1 MADTVATSA
10 ALGAMPSAPRSS
22 PLRPMSGR
30 RSALAQLAEIVRFR
44 ELLGMLVRKEL
55 TVRYKNSVLG
65 FTWSMLQPLFLLAV
79 YSVVF
84 AILGAGF
91 ASFAIWVLCGLLVW
105 NLISSSLVTSTV
117 SITANAPLVGKV
129 RFPRAV
135 LPLASVGGALVHFC
149 LQVAAF
155 AVVLA
160 ITTHPVDWT
169 YMWLLPIALATCLLV
184 CAAWALVLAPC
195 NVYARDTA
203 HLLDLLVLGWFWA
216 TPVLYQYERA
226 ATWGAAHGLPEWI
239 WLINPATPV
248 VITFQ
253 RALYGADHAG
263 STALLPPH
271 GPAWYLVVLLVTAA
285 LWTVIGYLALRLFD
299 RADVKMAETL

>member
-1 MADTVATSA
+1 M
-10 ALGAMPSAPRSS
+10 
-22 PLRPMSGR
+22 
-30 RSALAQLAEIVRFR
+30 
-44 ELLGMLVRKEL
+44 
-55 TVRYKNSVLG
+55 
-65 FTWSMLQPLFLLAV
+65 
-79 YSVVF
+79 
-84 AILGAGF
+84 
-91 ASFAIWVLCGLLVW
+91 
-105 NLISSSLVTSTV
+105 
-117 SITANAPLVGKV
+117 
-129 RFPRAV
+129 
-135 LPLASVGGALVHFC
+135 
-149 LQVAAF
+149 
-155 AVVLA
+155 
-160 ITTHPVDWT
+160 
-169 YMWLLPIALATCLLV
+169 
-184 CAAWALVLAPC
+184 

-263 STALLPPH
+263 NTALLPPH